1 MTEPSRAAL
10 RSLMFVP
17 SHQERMVD
25 RALGTAELDVAIL
38 DLEDGVPSAERP
50 AGRARLAKLL
60 ESRPTMPGPAR
71 YVRVNAP
78 NTNDLVADLD
88 AVVRA
93 GLDGV
98 VLPKVDSTDDLRAAV
113 AALQARER
121 EAGVAAV
128 ALLVSIES
136 ARGLLAAPALAAEP
150 RVTGLLFGAEDFA
163 LDLGLPA
170 EREAEASD
178 LLHAR
183 SSVVVAAAASRRVAI
198 DGIWPDLTDEDGLR
212 GDARRGRLLGF
223 VGKTLIHPKQIQTI
237 NECFTPS
244 AAELEEARRIV
255 EAFERA
261 KADGKGAVAFDGKL
275 LDPPIVDRARRM
287 IGAARK

>member
-1 MTEPSRAAL
+1 
-10 RSLMFVP
+10 MFVP

-38 DLEDGVPSAERP
+38 DLG
-50 AGRARLAKLL
+50 AG
-60 ESRPTMPGPAR
+60 
-71 YVRVNAP
+71 
-78 NTNDLVADLD
+78 
-88 AVVRA
+88 
-93 GLDGV
+93 
-98 VLPKVDSTDDLRAAV
+98 
-113 AALQARER
+113 
-121 EAGVAAV
+121 
-128 ALLVSIES
+128 
-136 ARGLLAAPALAAEP
+136 
-150 RVTGLLFGAEDFA
+150 
-163 LDLGLPA
+163 GLPA
-170 EREAEASD
+170 ERAAEASD

-212 GDARRGRLLGF
+212 ADARRGRLLGF

>member
-1 MTEPSRAAL
+1 
-10 RSLMFVP
+10 MFVP

-38 DLEDGVPSAERP
+38 DLEDGVPYAER
-50 AGRARLAKLL
+50 AGGRARLATLL

-98 VLPKVDSTDDLRAAV
+98 VLPKVDSTDDLRTAV
-113 AALQARER
+113 AALEARER
-121 EAGVAAV
+121 ETGVAAV

-212 GDARRGRLLGF
+212 ADARRGRLLGF

>member
-38 DLEDGVPSAERP
+38 DLEDGVPYAER
-50 AGRARLAKLL
+50 AGGRARLATLL

-212 GDARRGRLLGF
+212 ADARRGRLLGF

>member
-1 MTEPSRAAL
+1 M
-10 RSLMFVP
+10 
-17 SHQERMVD
+17 
-25 RALGTAELDVAIL
+25 
-38 DLEDGVPSAERP
+38 
-50 AGRARLAKLL
+50 
-60 ESRPTMPGPAR
+60 
-71 YVRVNAP
+71 
-78 NTNDLVADLD
+78 
-88 AVVRA
+88 
-93 GLDGV
+93 
-98 VLPKVDSTDDLRAAV
+98 